1 MYSSADKCYKYIP
14 SQPDRPAVSCLEEQQ
29 AVAQLRTE
37 ICRLAQEHAAC
48 PVFVYD
54 SEQLIA
60 PLLRR
65 LVVQDIEKNQL
76 QLLQG
81 SGVVYL
87 PEVFSGQ
94 ELLDMTEVR
103 KFLAV
108 ARGAN
113 LSDCRGSS
121 RLLYLLL
128 RHRLGSSFSSASA
141 IQPFCRRLKLTAT
154 PELTASNDNVSI
166 FYSHLPEGQAAYQ
179 IQIPSGDLSC
189 VAGARFSR
197 LLVGNN
203 NNDNNISSNSSSDE
217 EVDSRTDAK
226 DTAGD
231 VAVVTDAKDVTDKT
245 CCKTEVDVART
256 DLRLVMSNMLME
268 TNRCRVRG
276 DSLDSEGLAESI
288 QGVAAMEQGDERE
301 TPNQVRSS
309 YIYFFSFL
317 ALFCVK
323 KKVFL

>member
-14 SQPDRPAVSCLEEQQ
+14 SQPNRPAVSCLEEQQ
-29 AVAQLRTE
+29 AIAQLRTE

-48 PVFVYD
+48 PVFVHA

-60 PLLRR
+60 PLIRR
-65 LVVQDIEKNQL
+65 LVVQDIDKNQL

-94 ELLDMTEVR
+94 ELLEMTEVR

-128 RHRLGSSFSSASA
+128 RHRLGSSFSSAA
-141 IQPFCRRLKLTAT
+141 ALQPFCRRLKMTASS
-154 PELTASNDNVSI
+154 ELTASHDNLSI
-166 FYSHLPEGQAAYQ
+166 FYSHLPEGEAAYQ
-179 IQIPSGDLSC
+179 IQIPSGDMTC

-203 NNDNNISSNSSSDE
+203 NNDNNISSSSSSDE

-226 DTAGD
+226 DVTD
-231 VAVVTDAKDVTDKT
+231 VAVVTNARDVTDET

-256 DLRLVMSNMLME
+256 DLRLVMSNLLME

-276 DSLDSEGLAESI
+276 DSLDSEGLSESI
-288 QGVAAMEQGDERE
+288 QRGAAVEQGDERE
-301 TPNQVRSS
+301 TPNQVQSS
-309 YIYFFSFL
+309 
-317 ALFCVK
+317 
-323 KKVFL
+323 

>member
-14 SQPDRPAVSCLEEQQ
+14 SQPNRPAVSCLEEQQ

-48 PVFVYD
+48 PVFVYA

-65 LVVQDIEKNQL
+65 LVGQDIDKNQL

-128 RHRLGSSFSSASA
+128 RHRLGSSFSSAAA
-141 IQPFCRRLKLTAT
+141 IEPFCRRLKLTPS
-154 PELTASNDNVSI
+154 PELTASSDNVSI

-197 LLVGNN
+197 LLVADNN
-203 NNDNNISSNSSSDE
+203 NSSRRSSSSNSSSNSSSDE

-231 VAVVTDAKDVTDKT
+231 VAVVTDAKDVTDET

-256 DLRLVMSNMLME
+256 DLRLVMSNLLME

-276 DSLDSEGLAESI
+276 DSLDSEGLSESM
-288 QGVAAMEQGDERE
+288 QRVAAVEQGDERE
-301 TPNQVRSS
+301 IPNQVQSS
-309 YIYFFSFL
+309 
-317 ALFCVK
+317 
-323 KKVFL
+323 